1 MEIPIMENCLSSVT
15 MASAVIM
22 VICIFIYGIVY
33 HQSMYLLTVQ

>member
-1 MEIPIMENCLSSVT
+1 
-15 MASAVIM
+15 M